1 MLRVRVPKSEGHMRE
16 TEERE
21 WEGGEAER
29 GRGGGRKIQTDRAS
43 GRVLSASGFWCG
55 REEYRERHTYR
66 QKEAEIEKTIETRTD
81 TETETGTEI
90 EIETK
95 AETET
100 ETDTETWS
108 ETKTGTERQ
117 VRAIHVLSLSLC
129 LTPHQVI
136 TGVLL
141 LVRHH
146 LSRFVKLCP
155 HVLPQVL
162 LASRHRR
169 I

>member
-1 MLRVRVPKSEGHMRE
+1 VGRE
-16 TEERE
+16 
-21 WEGGEAER
+21 
-29 GRGGGRKIQTDRAS
+29 GGRKRKGGREENTDRQGERPS
-43 GRVLSASGFWCG
+43 FERFRVLVRERRIQRGGTERGVGWGG
-55 REEYRERHTYR
+55 REEYRERHTCR